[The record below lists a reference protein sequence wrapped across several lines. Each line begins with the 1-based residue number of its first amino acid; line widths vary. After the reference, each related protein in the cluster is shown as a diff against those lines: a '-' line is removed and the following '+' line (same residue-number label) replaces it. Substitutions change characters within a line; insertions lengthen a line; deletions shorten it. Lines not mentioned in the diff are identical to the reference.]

1 MTPAGPQAARRD
13 WLGIVAVVGLGVAL
27 ALALLS
33 PPDRV
38 QGDLTRMLYIHV
50 PTILTA
56 YLAFIVTTVA
66 TIGYLVTR
74 RLSWDR
80 VAASS
85 AEVGVVFLGLA
96 ILTGMVWGKPVWG
109 VWWTWDARLT
119 TTALMFFIY
128 LGYLGLRR
136 GIADPVARARRSA
149 ILGIVAVAQIPIVH
163 FSVTWWNALHQPP
176 TILRP
181 GDPQIDTPLLIALLV
196 GIGAFALAY
205 AWLVARRIELAR
217 VEADRLDASIDE
229 ATPVAGDAV
238 RSPSLGDAVDRATR
252 GARS

>member
-1 MTPAGPQAARRD
+1 MTSAPTRARRRD
-13 WLGIVAVVGLGVAL
+13 WLGIAAAAAVAVAF
-27 ALALLS
+27 AMALLS

-56 YLAFIVTTVA
+56 YLAFVVTTAATVA
-66 TIGYLVTR
+66 YLVTR
-74 RLSWDR
+74 NMRWDR

-96 ILTGMVWGKPVWG
+96 ILTGMIWGKPVWG

-136 GIADPVARARRSA
+136 GITDPVARARRSA
-149 ILGIVAVAQIPIVH
+149 ILGIIAVAQIPVVH

-181 GDPQIDTPLLIALLV
+181 GDPQIDGPLLAALLV
-196 GIGAFALAY
+196 GIGAFAALY
-205 AWLVARRIELAR
+205 AWLLARRVELATLAAEEYAAA
-217 VEADRLDASIDE
+217 VDDSA
-229 ATPVAGDAV
+229 PVAGDAV
-238 RSPSLGDAVDRATR
+238 
-252 GARS
+252 GAPTFASRPETEGSEV

>member
-1 MTPAGPQAARRD
+1 MNPAATQAARRD
-13 WLGIVAVVGLGVAL
+13 WLGIAAGIAL
-27 ALALLS
+27 AVAFVLALLS

-50 PTILTA
+50 PKILTA
-56 YLAFIVTTVA
+56 YLAFLVTTVA
-66 TIGYLVTR
+66 TIGFLVTR

-96 ILTGMVWGKPVWG
+96 ILTGMIWGKPVWG

-136 GIADPVARARRSA
+136 GIPDPVARARRSA
-149 ILGIVAVAQIPIVH
+149 ILGLVAVVQIPIVH

-181 GDPQIDTPLLIALLV
+181 GDPQIDAPLLAALLV
-196 GIGAFALAY
+196 SIGAFMLMY
-205 AWLVARRIELAR
+205 AWLLARRVELAHHDAR
-217 VEADRLDASIDE
+217 IHEARASKLHTLHYLLPRI
-229 ATPVAGDAV
+229 
-238 RSPSLGDAVDRATR
+238 
-252 GARS
+252 GAFLT

>member
-1 MTPAGPQAARRD
+1 MNPAATQAVRRD
-13 WLGIVAVVGLGVAL
+13 WLGIAAGIALVVAFV
-27 ALALLS
+27 LALLS

-74 RLSWDR
+74 QLSWDR
-80 VAASS
+80 VAAAS

-96 ILTGMVWGKPVWG
+96 ILTGMIWGKPVWG

-136 GIADPVARARRSA
+136 GISDPVARARRSS

-196 GIGAFALAY
+196 GIGAFILVY
-205 AWLVARRIELAR
+205 AWLLSRR
-217 VEADRLDASIDE
+217 VELDRLEAARLEAAIDDR
-229 ATPVAGDAV
+229 APVAGDAV
-238 RSPSLGDAVDRATR
+238 TSPTLDPAPEPSRR
-252 GARS
+252 GAGA

>member
-1 MTPAGPQAARRD
+1 MTSATIRTARRD
-13 WLGIVAVVGLGVAL
+13 WLGIAAAVAL
-27 ALALLS
+27 LVAFVMALLS

-56 YLAFIVTTVA
+56 YLAFVVTTVA
-66 TIGYLVTR
+66 TVAYLVTR
-74 RLSWDR
+74 KMRWDR
-80 VAASS
+80 VAAGS

-96 ILTGMVWGKPVWG
+96 ILTGMIWGKPVWG

-119 TTALMFFIY
+119 TTAIMFFIY

-149 ILGIVAVAQIPIVH
+149 ILGVIAVAQIPIVH

-181 GDPQIDTPLLIALLV
+181 GDPQIDGPLLAALLV
-196 GIGAFALAY
+196 GIGAFMLLY
-205 AWLVARRIELAR
+205 AWLLARRVELAR
-217 VEADRLDASIDE
+217 LEADRYAAAVDDSA
-229 ATPVAGDAV
+229 PVAGDAV
-238 RSPSLGDAVDRATR
+238 STPSFAARPDAEGSDT
-252 GARS
+252 